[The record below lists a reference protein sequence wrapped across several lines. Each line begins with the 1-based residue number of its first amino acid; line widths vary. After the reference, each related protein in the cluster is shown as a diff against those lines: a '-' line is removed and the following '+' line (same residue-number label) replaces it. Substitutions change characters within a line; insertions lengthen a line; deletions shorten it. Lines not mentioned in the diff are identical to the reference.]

1 MERVAFVNVPSFVLQ
16 GGVDVRFGMR
26 ALRADV
32 AFGGAFYA
40 IVDSESAGI
49 PLDAGHIDHLR
60 PAGVA
65 IATAVEASVTV
76 AHPIDA
82 YPAGIAGTV
91 FIGPSHDGSADLRH
105 VTVSRDGSVDRSASG
120 TGTSAVMSVLDAM
133 GLLDPDRDFTNE
145 SLVGTAVCA
154 RIAGRTVVGPHAAI
168 VVEVDGRA
176 WITGDHSFVVDD
188 DDPMRE
194 GIQL

>member
-1 MERVAFVNVPSFVLQ
+1 
-16 GGVDVRFGMR
+16 
-26 ALRADV
+26 
-32 AFGGAFYA
+32 
-40 IVDSESAGI
+40 
-49 PLDAGHIDHLR
+49 
-60 PAGVA
+60 
-65 IATAVEASVTV
+65 
-76 AHPIDA
+76 
-82 YPAGIAGTV
+82 
-91 FIGPSHDGSADLRH
+91 
-105 VTVSRDGSVDRSASG
+105 
-120 TGTSAVMSVLDAM
+120 M

-145 SLVGTAVCA
+145 SLVGTAVRA